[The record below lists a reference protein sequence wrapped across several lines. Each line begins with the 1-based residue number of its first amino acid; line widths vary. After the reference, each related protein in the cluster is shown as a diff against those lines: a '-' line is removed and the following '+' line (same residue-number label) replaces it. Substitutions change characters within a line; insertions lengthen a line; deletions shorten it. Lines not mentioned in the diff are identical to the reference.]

1 MGIALH
7 CCEKNQ
13 WPMHIEAVILE
24 KERLVLK
31 EGLLT
36 VTLSLEDPLEP
47 VFLQGILSAER

>member
-24 KERLVLK
+24 KERLLLK
-31 EGLLT
+31 EVLLT